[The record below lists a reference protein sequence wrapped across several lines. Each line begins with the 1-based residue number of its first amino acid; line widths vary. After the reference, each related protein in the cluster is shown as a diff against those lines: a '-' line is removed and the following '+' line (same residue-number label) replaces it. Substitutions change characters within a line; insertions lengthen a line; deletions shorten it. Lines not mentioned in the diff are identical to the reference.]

1 LTEVARGLVMRRTVA
16 SAPKL
21 VDYALRLGVG
31 AVIRRL
37 GYLMETCGI
46 GVPEDVAR
54 LREKLTSTY
63 SLLDPLLP
71 PEGKF
76 LARWRLRLNV
86 SPEEI
91 RAVER
96 T

>member
-1 LTEVARGLVMRRTVA
+1 
-16 SAPKL
+16 
-21 VDYALRLGVG
+21 
-31 AVIRRL
+31 
-37 GYLMETCGI
+37 MEIYGI
-46 GVPEDVAR
+46 GAPEELAR
-54 LREKLTSTY
+54 LRENLTSTY
-63 SLLDPLLP
+63 NLLDPVLP

-91 RAVER
+91 QAVVR

>member
-1 LTEVARGLVMRRTVA
+1 MRRADANAKT
-16 SAPKL
+16 L

-37 GYLMETCGI
+37 GYLMEVYGI
-46 GVPEDVAR
+46 GPAAELER
-54 LREKLTSTY
+54 LREQLTGTY
-63 SLLDPLLP
+63 NLLDPVLP
-71 PEGKF
+71 REGKF

-91 RAVER
+91 EAVVG